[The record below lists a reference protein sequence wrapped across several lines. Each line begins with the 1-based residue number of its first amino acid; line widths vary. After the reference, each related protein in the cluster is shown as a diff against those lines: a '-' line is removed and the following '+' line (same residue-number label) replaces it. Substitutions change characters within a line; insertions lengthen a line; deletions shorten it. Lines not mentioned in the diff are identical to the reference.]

1 MFSAVKIK
9 GQKLY
14 QAAREGIEVE
24 RPERP
29 VTVHS
34 FKVWR
39 EGAHSQLVNYSVE
52 CSKGTFIR
60 SLMNDLVRRLMYVG
74 HAHDCVSHAV
84 ECSFEP
90 EHPLLRCMLVG

>member
-24 RPERP
+24 RPERS
-29 VTVHS
+29 VTVYS

-39 EGAHSQLVNYSVE
+39 EEAHSQLVNYSVE

-60 SLMNDLVRRLMYVG
+60 SLMNDLVRCPCVG
-74 HAHDCVSHAV
+74 YAQDRVSQSV
-84 ECSFEP
+84 VRFERK
-90 EHPLLRCMLVG
+90 HPLPRCMLVG